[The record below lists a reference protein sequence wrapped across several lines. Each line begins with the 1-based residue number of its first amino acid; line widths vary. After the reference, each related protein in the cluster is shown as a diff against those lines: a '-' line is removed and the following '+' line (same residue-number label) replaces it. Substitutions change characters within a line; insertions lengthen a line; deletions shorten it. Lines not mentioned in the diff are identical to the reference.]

1 VSVRSYRAHARP
13 SRSEATRRRI
23 KRAVRELLAEGAF
36 HTSTVEQ
43 VADRAGVS
51 RATVY
56 QHFGS
61 RLELVD
67 AICETFDENPA
78 LLELRQFIELPNA
91 EEALEKTIANSIRF
105 WSSEDSVLRE
115 LYGVAAIDP
124 AAQDLVD
131 GQRADRRAVLERL
144 VRNLHRDKRLR
155 EGTTE
160 RHALTLLLVL
170 TSYETFRELREAGL
184 SDRQA
189 TTLLQ
194 DTASREL
201 LG

>member
-1 VSVRSYRAHARP
+1 MSGKLSSGQTLCLDLTSVSVRSYRAHARP

-124 AAQDLVD
+124 HAAASPD
-131 GQRADRRAVLERL
+131 
-144 VRNLHRDKRLR
+144 
-155 EGTTE
+155 
-160 RHALTLLLVL
+160 
-170 TSYETFRELREAGL
+170 ELRNVP
-184 SDRQA
+184 R
-189 TTLLQ
+189 
-194 DTASREL
+194 ASRSRPL
-201 LG
+201 RPAGDDAPPGHGFSRTARLNRRSF